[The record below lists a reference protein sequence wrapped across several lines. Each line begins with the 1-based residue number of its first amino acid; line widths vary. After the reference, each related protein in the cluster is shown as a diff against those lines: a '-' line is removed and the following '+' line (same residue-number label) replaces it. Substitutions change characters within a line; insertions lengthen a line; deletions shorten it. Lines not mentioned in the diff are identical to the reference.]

1 MSKGSGICLLVVG
14 IILSIF
20 GGLGVVAFMLFSTFV
35 VGGGWLVEGFIFYII
50 LLGLGIVLIVVG
62 ISLIKGSKRAGE
74 RPEEVLYLSPP

>member
-1 MSKGSGICLLVVG
+1 MKKVSKGSGICLLVVG

-35 VGGGWLVEGFIFYII
+35 TGVGFLVGGFILYIF

-62 ISLIKGSKRAGE
+62 IFLIKGSKRAGE
-74 RPEEVLYLSPP
+74 RPEEV